1 MLPLVTALLPM
12 LGGIID
18 KVIPDRAAADKAKL
32 EMQAKLLDAAT
43 TGALAQIEVNKV
55 EAGHQSVF
63 VAGWRPA
70 IGWICAA
77 ALAYSYM
84 IVPLVGFGFAVV
96 GKPMPKW
103 PVLDAN
109 LWELMFGM
117 LGMGALRSYDKA
129 QERKGGI

>member
-1 MLPLVTALLPM
+1 MAPIIAALLPI
-12 LGGIID
+12 LGGVID
-18 KVIPDRAAADKAKL
+18 KVIPDKAAADKAKL
-32 EMQAKLLDAAT
+32 EMQLKLLDAANA
-43 TGALAQIEVNKV
+43 GALAQLEVNKV

-70 IGWICAA
+70 IGWVCAA

-84 IVPLVGFGFAVV
+84 LVPLVGFAFAVM

-103 PVLDAN
+103 PVLDGN

-129 QERKGGI
+129 QERAAK

>member
-1 MLPLVTALLPM
+1 MVPALLGSLLPI

-18 KVIPDRAAADKAKL
+18 KVIPDRAAADRAKL

-43 TGALAQIEVNKV
+43 TGALAQIEVNKT

-84 IVPLVGFGFAVV
+84 IVPLVGFSLTLA
-96 GKPMPKW
+96 GKPVPRW
-103 PVLDAN
+103 PVLDGN

-117 LGMGALRSYDKA
+117 LGLGALRSYDKA
-129 QERKGGI
+129 QERAGK